1 MKKKVVN
8 IALDLET
15 LSRRS
20 TAAIIGIAAKAFSL
34 GESKVTGEK
43 TEFFKAVDGTSC
55 AMYGFDIDPAT
66 VKWWSEKPE
75 EAKEQFSF
83 TSNVKY
89 ALMNLTDFIKEVKAE
104 NGTDEVV
111 IWCQGTDF
119 DISILRNAYV
129 EVFKDREEKE
139 LPWKFINVRDSRTF
153 IYEGVRLIDP
163 TVDDPYS
170 IIPHSDGWVEHDA
183 MSDCRQLIHNV
194 TWVNDKISELLT
206 ANKSKENADETAEQV

>member
-43 TEFFKAVDGTSC
+43 
-55 AMYGFDIDPAT
+55 
-66 VKWWSEKPE
+66 
-75 EAKEQFSF
+75 
-83 TSNVKY
+83 N
-89 ALMNLTDFIKEVKAE
+89 
-104 NGTDEVV
+104 
-111 IWCQGTDF
+111 
-119 DISILRNAYV
+119 
-129 EVFKDREEKE
+129 
-139 LPWKFINVRDSRTF
+139 LPWKYLNVRDSRTF

-163 TVDDPYS
+163 TVEDPYS

-194 TWVNDKISELLT
+194 TWVNDKISELLA
-206 ANKSKENADETAEQV
+206 ANKSKKNADETAEQV